1 MPVRLHL
8 DSRGGA
14 IVELAIST
22 VLLVPLILYSTWF
35 ADVGHWKL
43 KLEEATIGT
52 TMDLTAWKVN
62 DFSRADPNFDG
73 YYRNA
78 IRGVTD
84 GATSMKRRMATS
96 LDSAMPNRHTFE
108 SAVFVRPQAL
118 QVDCYD
124 FPGGKP
130 NTMTVNFTQNE
141 GRAGQDVPEL
151 NKNTWVTCN
160 SRARIHTAGMPQKYK
175 EMNSAST
182 LFASSWSTFELC
194 GVGPGVQGCGTARSA
209 GLSIMLDDWGLWDVS
224 AYEDAQ
230 VPMTLTKWNRDLPD
244 PAYTCLDHGGG
255 PHINSDYFK
264 MAKRYWRTP
273 PGAETS
279 PSLIDDVMAIAGVAG
294 DLGLT
299 DYFHLSYRYGPKHR
313 YGEEGATTA
322 TERCYGQIGAFG
334 GPDAAGSHFTPHTGG
349 PWHEHHAFPGP
360 KGVSEQAWEQRFP
373 NASRYMGVD
382 DWPVDRE

>member
-1 MPVRLHL
+1 MRARGFAMPVRLHL

-62 DFSRADPNFDG
+62 DFSRTDPNFDG

-84 GATSMKRRMATS
+84 GATSMKLRMATS

-124 FPGGKP
+124 FPDGKP

-160 SRARIHTAGMPQKYK
+160 SRARIHTAGNGLHLGQFRHFSIVGDECRYLA
-175 EMNSAST
+175 ASPIVR
-182 LFASSWSTFELC
+182 S
-194 GVGPGVQGCGTARSA
+194 GV
-209 GLSIMLDDWGLWDVS
+209 
-224 AYEDAQ
+224 
-230 VPMTLTKWNRDLPD
+230 
-244 PAYTCLDHGGG
+244 
-255 PHINSDYFK
+255 
-264 MAKRYWRTP
+264 P
-273 PGAETS
+273 PVRR
-279 PSLIDDVMAIAGVAG
+279 L
-294 DLGLT
+294 LR
-299 DYFHLSYRYGPKHR
+299 H
-313 YGEEGATTA
+313 TA
-322 TERCYGQIGAFG
+322 T
-334 GPDAAGSHFTPHTGG
+334 
-349 PWHEHHAFPGP
+349 
-360 KGVSEQAWEQRFP
+360 V
-373 NASRYMGVD
+373 
-382 DWPVDRE
+382 